1 MFKLVKKSVATKEN
15 CLMTGIIST
24 VVGVGVGLAYLIKAR
39 SFDKNNT
46 VIMAE
51 YTVVE

>member
-1 MFKLVKKSVATKEN
+1 MFKLAKKTIATKEN
-15 CLMTGIIST
+15 CLITATILTS
-24 VVGVGVGLAYLIKAR
+24 VGLAYLIKAR

>member
-1 MFKLVKKSVATKEN
+1 MFKLIKNTVATKEK
-15 CLMTGIIST
+15 CLMTGTIIAA
-24 VVGVGVGLAYLIKAR
+24 VGLAYLIKAR

-51 YTVVE
+51 YTVIE

>member
-1 MFKLVKKSVATKEN
+1 MFKLAKKTIATKEN
-15 CLMTGIIST
+15 CLITAAILTS
-24 VVGVGVGLAYLIKAR
+24 VGLAYLIKAR

-51 YTVVE
+51 YTVIE

>member
-1 MFKLVKKSVATKEN
+1 MFKLIKNTVATKEN
-15 CLMTGIIST
+15 CLMTAAILAS
-24 VVGVGVGLAYLIKAR
+24 VGLAYLIKAR

-51 YTVVE
+51 YTVIE

>member
-1 MFKLVKKSVATKEN
+1 MFKLAKKTIATKEN
-15 CLMTGIIST
+15 CLMMAAIST

>member
-1 MFKLVKKSVATKEN
+1 MFKLVKKTLATKEN
-15 CLMTGIIST
+15 CLMTGTILAA
-24 VVGVGVGLAYLIKAR
+24 VGLAYLIKAR

-51 YTVVE
+51 YTVIE